1 MNSFPRPGCGARSDI
16 GILLHRGESVKSS
29 GGWLGKY
36 FLNPCLIYKYTGF
49 EKDIIM
55 QSRRRFGKKV
65 QKTREILKIE
75 SRRFIVRRKKND
87 AERLMEKSF
96 RLALRR
102 NL

>member
-1 MNSFPRPGCGARSDI
+1 
-16 GILLHRGESVKSS
+16 
-29 GGWLGKY
+29 
-36 FLNPCLIYKYTGF
+36 
-49 EKDIIM
+49 M

-75 SRRFIVRRKKND
+75 SRRFIVRGKKNN

-102 NL
+102 DL